1 MGEERREHHSISVE
15 DRKRVRISGVT
26 EVLSFDEESIAVE
39 TECGLLILK
48 GTELHVGKLN
58 LEDGE
63 VSVSGHVDSVTY
75 AEDADGNKNSF
86 FGRLFR

>member
-1 MGEERREHHSISVE
+1 MGEEKRGLHGLSVE

-26 EVLSFDEESIAVE
+26 EVLSFDEESIAME

-48 GTELHVGKLN
+48 GSELHVGKLN

-63 VSVSGHVDSVTY
+63 VAVSGHIDAVTY

-86 FGRLFR
+86 FSRLFR